1 MIIDERESLE
11 YKRIKDTYTGVIFTD
26 TVNGNVRLYNGNG
39 DILPFTIEN
48 DTNTGSI
55 KLSSDTVNANV
66 MEVTN
71 NINIDNLT
79 SFNITTN
86 EMKSNDCYLT
96 TDGTLSN
103 HAVKVE
109 QVNNVFTNIVNT
121 AKETTNKG
129 CASQLSALTI
139 DDPNNNTILEFT
151 ITQDM
156 INNDHYIVYIISCN
170 FSHNGDVNGNC
181 KLIRTDDTNGEIT
194 LTENFVLIDS
204 TKSFVRYGGDTTTFI
219 HTEKAKNITTTPNT
233 KVTISCKFDDS
244 AGDISIKHLDALI
257 LNGE

>member
-26 TVNGNVRLYNGNG
+26 TVGKNVRLYNGNG

-48 DTNTGSI
+48 STGSI
-55 KLSSDTVNANV
+55 ILSGDTVNANV
-66 MEVTN
+66 IEVANT
-71 NINIDNLT
+71 INIDNLT
-79 SFNITTN
+79 SFSITTD

-96 TDGTLSN
+96 TSGTLSN

-109 QVNNVFTNIVNT
+109 QVNNVFTNIVST

-139 DDPNNNTILEFT
+139 DDPNNNTTLEFT

-156 INNDHYIVYIISCN
+156 IDNDHYIVYIISCN

-181 KLIRTDDTNGEIT
+181 RLIRTDDTNGDIT
-194 LTENFVLIDS
+194 LTNNFVLIDS

-219 HTEKAKNITTTPNT
+219 HTEKVKNITTTPDT
-233 KVTISCKFDDS
+233 KVTVSCKFDDG
-244 AGDISIKHLDALI
+244 AGDISIKHLDTLI